1 MPRQNRVDP
10 FGDLHAVSAKGLF
23 TGNRGRLMNNRR
35 TLARHHQGN
44 RWISCT
50 VDFGSRKVPL
60 DAPNRWT
67 PIFFLD
73 DAVAL
78 AAGHR
83 PCGFCRVTQY
93 RSFRDA
99 VTRSVGS
106 SRPFGADELDSR
118 LTTERLRPGRGLAR
132 RSDRITHEETV
143 RTLPTG
149 TVIVIEDRAML
160 VLSDC
165 VRPFAFEGW
174 GERVDLPSAAA
185 TVTVLTPP
193 TSVAALRHGF
203 VPEMHSS
210 ANATP

>member
-73 DAVAL
+73 
-78 AAGHR
+78 
-83 PCGFCRVTQY
+83 
-93 RSFRDA
+93 DA